1 MKTIRIH
8 ITQIKGHLYAKIPSI
23 IAEKY
28 DIKHNDD
35 LEISI
40 HRKNDVF
47 QEEIWNLH
55 PEDIT
60 NITYNIN
67 DEVHTMNMY
76 NRIYVPEKYRF
87 FFPVDNVDFI
97 LITNVGN
104 IKTHLTVNGYISKG
118 LRQWFHANGPIM
130 PGDVIDIVMVNDEL
144 REYELIYRK
153 SK

>member
-8 ITQIKGHLYAKIPSI
+8 ITQIKGSLYAKIPSI

-60 NITYNIN
+60 NIEYNIN
-67 DEVHTMNMY
+67 DDVHTMNMY

-97 LITNVGN
+97 LTTNIGN
-104 IKTHLTVNGYISKG
+104 IKTHLTVI
-118 LRQWFHANGPIM
+118 
-130 PGDVIDIVMVNDEL
+130 
-144 REYELIYRK
+144 
-153 SK
+153 